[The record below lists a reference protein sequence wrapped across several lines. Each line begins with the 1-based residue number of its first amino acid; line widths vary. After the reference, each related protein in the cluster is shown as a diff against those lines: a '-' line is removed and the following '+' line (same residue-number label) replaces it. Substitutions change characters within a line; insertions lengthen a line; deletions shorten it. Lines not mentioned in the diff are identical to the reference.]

1 MIPVSSLANHLWQ
14 TTVFGGAAGL
24 VTLALRENRAQ
35 VRHSIW
41 QAASLKFLVP
51 FSLLIGIGNHLG
63 WQGAPTVSTDR
74 LSFAIEKLSRP
85 FQAAATQAASSTP
98 ASIETSPVG
107 LLLVVWFCG
116 CAAVL
121 IFWWLRWRRIATT
134 LRSASPLQEGRE
146 FEMLRSVQRS
156 LDIGKPIDLLSSTS
170 LLEPGVFGIVRPA
183 LVLPAGIAERLTGAQ
198 LKAVITHEVCHVRRQ
213 DNLAAAIHMLVEGL
227 FWFHPLVWWLGSR
240 LVEER
245 ERACDEEV
253 LRLGSEPVVYA
264 EGILKVCEFYFESP
278 LLCAAGVTGANLKK
292 RIEDIMSSRLPSKL
306 DVGRRLL
313 LAAAGVAALSSPV
326 AFGILH
332 SSAVGPLAAMP
343 SQIDG
348 AAPSFEVASIKPSQR
363 WKAGGEGRTRETID
377 QSPVSLTL
385 RNVTLGSCVQMAYG
399 VRFYQV
405 SGPESLTSER
415 YDILAKAARPVSP
428 AQMRLMLRTLL
439 ASRFKLELHRE
450 NKELP
455 VYALVVARN
464 GQKLENVKD
473 AGRPDIRVS
482 NGSFIFQNVSMP
494 DFAEKLSDLRTIDRP
509 VVDRTGIQ
517 GVFDI
522 TLKSA
527 ASAMLEN
534 DGPSIFTLIQ
544 EQLGLRLEAKKA
556 PVEILVVD
564 HAEKVPTEN

>member
-14 TTVFGGAAGL
+14 TTVFGGAAAL
-24 VTLALRENRAQ
+24 VTLALRKNRAP
-35 VRHSIW
+35 VRYSIW
-41 QAASLKFLVP
+41 LAASVKFLIPV
-51 FSLLIGIGNHLG
+51 SLLVGIGNHLE
-63 WQGAPTVSTDR
+63 WQGASTVSSAR

-85 FQAAATQAASSTP
+85 FQPTGAQAISSAPAPVASSLL
-98 ASIETSPVG
+98 A
-107 LLLVVWFCG
+107 LLLVMWFCG
-116 CAAVL
+116 CAAVFL
-121 IFWWLRWRRIATT
+121 LWWLRWRRVATA
-134 LRSASPLQEGRE
+134 LRSANPLLESRE
-146 FEMLRSVQRS
+146 SEILRSVQRS
-156 LDIGKPIDLLSSTS
+156 LDIGKPIDLFSSAS
-170 LLEPGVFGIVRPA
+170 LLEPGVFGIARPV
-183 LVLPAGIAERLTGAQ
+183 LVLPAGIADRLTAAQ
-198 LKAVITHEVCHVRRQ
+198 LNAVVTHEVCHVRRR

-253 LRLGSEPVVYA
+253 VRLGSEPAVYA
-264 EGILKVCEFYFESP
+264 EGILRVCEFYLESP
-278 LLCAAGVTGANLKK
+278 LFCAAGVTGANLKK
-292 RIEDIMSSRLPSKL
+292 RIEEIMSSRLPRKL
-306 DVGRRLL
+306 DFGRRLL
-313 LAAAGVAALSSPV
+313 LASASVAALTGPI

-332 SSAVGPLAAMP
+332 ASAVRPSAAMP
-343 SQIDG
+343 SQAGGD
-348 AAPSFEVASIKPSQR
+348 APSFEVASIKPSQR

-385 RNVTLGSCVQMAYG
+385 RNVTLSSCVQMAYG

-405 SGPESLTSER
+405 SGPESLRSEH
-415 YDILAKAARPVSP
+415 YDILAKAARPVSL
-428 AQMRLMLRTLL
+428 AQMKLMLRTLL
-439 ASRFKLELHRE
+439 ASRFKLALHRE

-455 VYALVVARN
+455 VYALVVAKN
-464 GQKLENVKD
+464 GQKLENAKD
-473 AGRPDIRVS
+473 EGDPNIRVS
-482 NGSFIFQNVSMP
+482 DGSFIFQNVSMP

-527 ASAMLEN
+527 ASAMLEDN
-534 DGPSIFTLIQ
+534 GPSIFTLIQ
-544 EQLGLRLEAKKA
+544 DQLGLKLEAKKA